1 MPMLSSY
8 KELEQYIIDD
18 FEEFLDEGLSL
29 SQVTEKLLV
38 EYHRGIVN
46 SQVEKV
52 VIYLRIALLCL
63 DKGYLREDIKGEL
76 NTMIQ
81 DIASISWKEELESQD
96 IEKIVRDIEQY
107 KEHLG
112 HIS

>member
-46 SQVEKV
+46 SQVEKLV
-52 VIYLRIALLCL
+52 VYLTIALLCL
-63 DKGYLREDIKGEL
+63 DKGYLREDIKDEL
-76 NTMIQ
+76 NIMIS
-81 DIASISWKEELESQD
+81 DIASMSLKEELESED
-96 IEKIVRDIEQY
+96 ITKVMNGVEKY
-107 KEHLG
+107 KEQLG
-112 HIS
+112 NI